1 MGEATMLL
9 IKALIF
15 GMIFTGVLGFFFIR
29 YMSRHTETAVGR
41 LNKETEDVR
50 NKQTEL
56 NAKIK
61 EANEE
66 LVTRR
71 KEADALVAK
80 MKDDAEEKANQER
93 EKIIQKARQD
103 AEEIINKAH
112 HTKDQ
117 VRLELEK
124 EMKLQAIDY
133 CILLMEEFF
142 TSRSFEALDETI
154 ISEFFNDMENVDTG
168 MIADDVTTIEIM
180 TARPLDEKLEQRLRD
195 ILNKR
200 LNRDMQIDKKV
211 DQSIIGGILCKF
223 GTLSLDGTLKS
234 ALNNTGEQVK
244 EKLEKG
250 ILS

>member
-1 MGEATMLL
+1 MGEATLL
-9 IKALIF
+9 LVKALIF

-29 YMSRHTETAVGR
+29 YMSKHTETAVSR
-41 LNKETEDVR
+41 LNRETEDVR
-50 NKQTEL
+50 HKQVEL

-71 KEADALVAK
+71 KEADALVTK
-80 MKDDAEEKANQER
+80 MKEEAEEKAAQER

-117 VRLELEK
+117 VRKELEK

-133 CILLMEEFF
+133 CILLMEQFF
-142 TSRSFEALDETI
+142 TSRSFEALDASL
-154 ISEFFNDMENVDTG
+154 ISGFLTDMESVDMD
-168 MIADDVTTIEIM
+168 MIGPEVQSIDIV
-180 TARPLDEKLEQRLRD
+180 TARPLSESFEQQLNELLYKKLERKFQV
-195 ILNKR
+195 NKSVQQE
-200 LNRDMQIDKKV
+200 M
-211 DQSIIGGILCKF
+211 IGGILLKF
-223 GTLSLDGTLKS
+223 GTLSLDGSLKS
-234 ALNNTGEQVK
+234 LLKNTAEDVK

-250 ILS
+250 LM